1 MSKRKESS
9 GKAQRWAVAKSA
21 ARPVTKLAWPEEGE
35 RTEEREEELMR
46 SEK

>member
-1 MSKRKESS
+1 MSKRKESN
-9 GKAQRWAVAKSA
+9 GEALRWAVAKSA
-21 ARPVTKLAWPEEGE
+21 ARPVTKLAWPGEGE